1 MRRVVI
7 TGLGIYSCLGKTL
20 DEVKTSLYNGTSG
33 IIFDAQRKEMGFRS
47 ALTGWVEEPDL
58 KQFLKRKERMG
69 IAQQGK
75 YAYMSTRQA
84 LEQANIDEAFFDEHE
99 VGLLIGNDT
108 STLATMKGVDTFR
121 EKKDSTLIGSSAI
134 FQSMN
139 STVNMSLATI
149 FRVRGIN
156 MTISSA
162 CASGSHSVG
171 MGYLLIKN
179 GYQDTVICGGAQEI
193 NPYAMCSF
201 DGISAFS
208 INEQEPTKA
217 SRPFDKHRDGLVPGG
232 GAATLILESYE
243 SAKARG
249 AHILGEI
256 VAYGFSS
263 NGTPHLSVP
272 NVDGPKRAIEKSIEM
287 AGLQPGDIDYVNA
300 HATSTPIGDI
310 NEAKA
315 IAAVFGDKGVDVSST
330 KSLTGH
336 ECWMAGASELVYSM
350 LMMQHN
356 FVAPN
361 LNFSEPDEGS
371 ERLNIVAKTKEK
383 DINIFLS
390 NSFGFGGTNSSII
403 VKKMND

>member
-1 MRRVVI
+1 M
-7 TGLGIYSCLGKTL
+7 GIYSCLGKTL

-58 KQFLKRKERMG
+58 KQFLKRRERMG

-75 YAYMSTRQA
+75 YAYMATKNA
-84 LEQANIDEAFFDEHE
+84 LEQAHINETFFDENE

-108 STLATMKGVDTFR
+108 STLATMNGVDTFR

-201 DGISAFS
+201 DGIGAFS
-208 INEQEPTKA
+208 LNEEEPTKA
-217 SRPFDKHRDGLVPGG
+217 SKPFDKNRDGLVPGG

-249 AHILGEI
+249 AEILGEI

-287 AGLQPGDIDYVNA
+287 AGIHAKDIDYVNA

-330 KSLTGH
+330 KSMTGH

-350 LMMQHN
+350 LMMQHG

-361 LNFSEPDEGS
+361 INFSEPDEGS
-371 ERLNIVAKTKEK
+371 EKLNVIAATKKKE
-383 DINIFLS
+383 INTFLS

-403 VKKMND
+403 IKKINE